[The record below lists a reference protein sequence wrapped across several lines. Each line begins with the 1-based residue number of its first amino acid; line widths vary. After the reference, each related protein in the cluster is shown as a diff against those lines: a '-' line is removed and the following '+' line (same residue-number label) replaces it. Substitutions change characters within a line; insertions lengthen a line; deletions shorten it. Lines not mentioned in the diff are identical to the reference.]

1 MYKNKIVYLLF
12 FLLYINSNMNQNL
25 IKLILLVSLLAI
37 IYRLYI
43 STNESIETFDNHD
56 NTQPKLI

>member
-1 MYKNKIVYLLF
+1 
-12 FLLYINSNMNQNL
+12 MNQNL

-43 STNESIETFDNHD
+43 STNGSIETFDNHD
-56 NTQPKLI
+56 NMYQS